1 MKSPFRPFHK
11 LWTYALMIG
20 SVTFILLV
28 KWLAFPEENRDEDE
42 IAFAEIEQNWVED
55 VSLDEELVGI
65 ATSETAP
72 PKQSLIEPEIACAEL
87 ETKAPEPVAKPREE
101 VISRADLEQEL
112 VKVTDPKKT
121 AQKEPVDVPLKNEI
135 GTLVIG
141 EALKSEIET
150 LVESEVKEQAAPEV
164 KESVAEAV
172 IAVFEENEPVAQVE
186 ETPVEEV
193 VVEDEI
199 VVEESEPVVEV
210 EEIVLEEIE
219 PVVEE
224 GVAVLESDEGELEP
238 EIVVVE
244 EIEPVEEI
252 AVVEEIEP
260 VVEDETDVAEE
271 AFAVSEP
278 EESFDEVFVSVELE
292 EEEEIAVLEP
302 DDIDEESDSEE
313 EEIVILDLD
322 PSEFEEV
329 IVAAEEESAVVEEV
343 AAEEVIAVVEEEI
356 VEEPPAAV
364 VEEAI
369 AVIEEIEPE
378 IEIAPV
384 EIEQEIATFE
394 PEELIAVFEADEPE
408 LEEEIAVVE
417 VVPEEPIVQVFEE
430 EIAVVD
436 EFPEDE
442 SEENSEMIVVLDLP
456 EVEEEVIAAVEE
468 EAPPEEPIAVVEEP
482 LVEEPI
488 AVVEEV
494 LPEEPIAVV
503 QEEIIE
509 EPAIAAVEEVLPQE
523 EVAEFN
529 EEIAFLEVDEAEM
542 IEEVREIASN
552 DLDESPEAVSV
563 ELRGLILV
571 DSKENLL
578 AYNDL
583 VDIRGVNVSGILL
596 PGSLSQLERT
606 LEPIYLNQQLTPD
619 KIKEIKNAISRY
631 YEEYY
636 DPFVLVEVPAQ
647 NISSGVLQLVVVQ
660 GKVGEI
666 SVKGNK
672 YFSSERL
679 KKYLHTKPGDEINLY
694 NIQRDLDLINRNPF
708 RRVNAIYAPGKEF
721 GTTDLILAV
730 DDARPIRV
738 YCGADNSGVA
748 SINRQR
754 LFAGLSFGNFLW
766 LDELFSY
773 QYTTSYDFKTFQG
786 HTGQYMAP
794 LPCGHLIN
802 MYGGYSTVEPPLPF
816 LMVKNKGTTAQ
827 TSFRYIMPLKTHP
840 RTTQEWSVGFDYK
853 FTNNTILYSEEIEN
867 FGNYLNLTQFVMEYK
882 RHQEVRTARF
892 DYDLQAYYSPG
903 EILPHQEDARFNK
916 LRNGARNNWFYMK
929 GSFRYLQA
937 LPKNFQLSLWMQGQW
952 TSASLLPSEQFGLGG
967 YSSVRGYDERQLSM
981 DSAFLSSL
989 EIRSPL
995 IPLVTMFR
1003 STPAKDALQFL
1014 GFLDYGWGHNNHS
1027 VATEPNMSYLLGIG
1041 PGLRYTLDPYVS
1053 VRLDWGIK
1061 LHNAALF
1068 TGGAS
1073 EVHFNVNLSY

>member
-1 MKSPFRPFHK
+1 
-11 LWTYALMIG
+11 MIG

-28 KWLAFPEENRDEDE
+28 KWLAFPDENVDEDE
-42 IAFAEIEQNWVED
+42 IAFAEIEQSWVED

-65 ATSETAP
+65 ATSEIAP
-72 PKQSLIEPEIACAEL
+72 PKQTFVEEEIAFVER
-87 ETKAPEPVAKPREE
+87 EPKAPEPVAKPREE

-112 VKVTDPKKT
+112 VKVTDHKVT
-121 AQKEPVDVPLKNEI
+121 QQAQEPTNGTLQNEI

-172 IAVFEENEPVAQVE
+172 IAVFEEDEPVAQVE
-186 ETPVEEV
+186 EIAVEAEEIAVEEIA
-193 VVEDEI
+193 VEVEEI
-199 VVEESEPVVEV
+199 AVEESEPV
-210 EEIVLEEIE
+210 IE
-219 PVVEE
+219 D
-224 GVAVLESDEGELEP
+224 GVAVFESEEGELEP
-238 EIVVVE
+238 EIVVVVE
-244 EIEPVEEI
+244 ESEPVVEDEI
-252 AVVEEIEP
+252 AAVEEIEP

-271 AFAVSEP
+271 AFVVSEP
-278 EESFDEVFVSVELE
+278 EESFDEAFVSVELE
-292 EEEEIAVLEP
+292 EEEQIAILEP
-302 DDIDEESDSEE
+302 DDIDEESDFEE
-313 EEIVILDLD
+313 DEIVVLDLD

-329 IVAAEEESAVVEEV
+329 IAVEEEPAP
-343 AAEEVIAVVEEEI
+343 EEVIAVVEEAPP
-356 VEEPPAAV
+356 EEVIAV

-369 AVIEEIEPE
+369 IEEPTLAVVEEIEPE

-384 EIEQEIATFE
+384 EIEQEVAAFE
-394 PEELIAVFEADEPE
+394 PEELIAVFEADEAE
-408 LEEEIAVVE
+408 FEEEIAVVVE
-417 VVPEEPIVQVFEE
+417 VPEAPVEQVFEE
-430 EIAVVD
+430 EIAAIE

-442 SEENSEMIVVLDLP
+442 LEENSEMIVVLDLP
-456 EVEEEVIAAVEE
+456 EVEEV
-468 EAPPEEPIAVVEEP
+468 IAVVEEVIAV
-482 LVEEPI
+482 VEEAPAEEVI

-494 LPEEPIAVV
+494 LPEEVIAVV
-503 QEEIIE
+503 EEETIE
-509 EPAIAAVEEVLPQE
+509 EPAIAAVEESIPE
-523 EVAEFN
+523 EEIAELE
-529 EEIAFLEVDEAEM
+529 EEIAFFEVDEAEF
-542 IEEVREIASN
+542 IEEVKEIAMN
-552 DLDESPEAVSV
+552 EVDESPESVSV
-563 ELRGLILV
+563 ELKGLILV

-606 LEPIYLNQQLTPD
+606 LEPIYLNQELTPD

-660 GKVGEI
+660 GKVGGI

-672 YFSSERL
+672 YFSSNRL
-679 KKYLHTKPGDEINLY
+679 MKYLHTKPGDEINLY

-708 RRVNAIYAPGKEF
+708 RRVNVIYAPGKEF
-721 GTTDLILAV
+721 GTTDLVLAV
-730 DDARPIRV
+730 DDSRPIRV

-754 LFAGLSFGNFLW
+754 LYAGLSFGNFLW
-766 LDELFSY
+766 LDEVFSY
-773 QYTTSYDFKTFQG
+773 QYTTSYDFKSFQG

-827 TSFRYIMPLKTHP
+827 TSFRYIMPIKTHP

-853 FTNNTILYSEEIEN
+853 FTNNTILYSEQIEN

-903 EILPHQEDARFNK
+903 EILPHQEDSRFNK
-916 LRNGARNNWFYMK
+916 LRNGARNTWFYMK

-937 LPKNFQLSLWMQGQW
+937 LPKNFQLSLWLQGQW

-1003 STPAKDALQFL
+1003 SSPAKDALQFL